1 MYLLKKMRKFLTLA
15 AGLLAF
21 SLTASANYTPK
32 IGLTLSG
39 GGAKGAAH
47 IGVLKVMEEVGIP
60 IDCVAGTSMGA
71 IIGGMYALGYS
82 PDEMEQII
90 RSVNWD
96 EYISDYIDRSSM
108 SFEMKRKATALW
120 TEIPF
125 NSAKN
130 IKIRNTLPGGF
141 ISGNNILNLFNSLCV
156 GYNREMDFDKLP
168 LPFACVA
175 TDIVTGEQVNF
186 RHGVLAQCMRA
197 SMAIPGVF
205 APVRIGDKVLID
217 GGMLDNFPVDVCKE
231 MGADIVIGVTVSNKY
246 KPADEVNALPQLV
259 EMLTVLVTQNK
270 AGENRELCRIFIH
283 PDVEGYSS
291 MSFDAESIDTLIERG
306 YREAS
311 RHRAE
316 FLELRR
322 MLDELGYPKQTRYHA
337 PKAKNLTPFST
348 EKIELSN
355 LVMNG
360 LSESDFEWILHES
373 GLDKAKEVTGEDI
386 RRLVSICYGTGAFKS
401 ITYNLEEN
409 TVDGK
414 TLYALILDFTPAE
427 PHNIGLSFRFD
438 TQTAASLYCRV
449 GFNENKISGDR
460 FMVEGVLG
468 SNSKIKMT
476 GTLDKRKFFASNLSL
491 RANRMRS
498 TVGEEGRRNTFVT
511 FTDYAM
517 EAYGSHN
524 HSRNF
529 KWEAGMRL
537 DGFKTHDLIRS
548 SSDQEALIT
557 AEMLN
562 GQALGIFSRS
572 TYDNL
577 DDAWF
582 ATRGLRA
589 RWDMD
594 ARWNAFDNK
603 AVWSS
608 TSLSIECYCPV
619 RENLTFIPQFYG
631 RAIIGDNASI
641 SRRYCNFVGGAVQ
654 SQIIEQQMPFI
665 GLNRIEKVGN
675 VAGIF
680 RTDLRWKTFGQWYF
694 SLLSNWCHSFD
705 TQTDILGVGVRASYH
720 SILGPMSAELHWST
734 LTQGPGIYLSFGF
747 NF

>member
-1 MYLLKKMRKFLTLA
+1 
-15 AGLLAF
+15 
-21 SLTASANYTPK
+21 
-32 IGLTLSG
+32 
-39 GGAKGAAH
+39 
-47 IGVLKVMEEVGIP
+47 
-60 IDCVAGTSMGA
+60 
-71 IIGGMYALGYS
+71 
-82 PDEMEQII
+82 
-90 RSVNWD
+90 
-96 EYISDYIDRSSM
+96 
-108 SFEMKRKATALW
+108 
-120 TEIPF
+120 
-125 NSAKN
+125 
-130 IKIRNTLPGGF
+130 
-141 ISGNNILNLFNSLCV
+141 
-156 GYNREMDFDKLP
+156 
-168 LPFACVA
+168 
-175 TDIVTGEQVNF
+175 
-186 RHGVLAQCMRA
+186 
-197 SMAIPGVF
+197 
-205 APVRIGDKVLID
+205 
-217 GGMLDNFPVDVCKE
+217 
-231 MGADIVIGVTVSNKY
+231 
-246 KPADEVNALPQLV
+246 
-259 EMLTVLVTQNK
+259 
-270 AGENRELCRIFIH
+270 
-283 PDVEGYSS
+283 
-291 MSFDAESIDTLIERG
+291 
-306 YREAS
+306 
-311 RHRAE
+311 
-316 FLELRR
+316 
-322 MLDELGYPKQTRYHA
+322 
-337 PKAKNLTPFST
+337 
-348 EKIELSN
+348 
-355 LVMNG
+355 
-360 LSESDFEWILHES
+360 
-373 GLDKAKEVTGEDI
+373 
-386 RRLVSICYGTGAFKS
+386 
-401 ITYNLEEN
+401 
-409 TVDGK
+409 
-414 TLYALILDFTPAE
+414 
-427 PHNIGLSFRFD
+427 
-438 TQTAASLYCRV
+438 
-449 GFNENKISGDR
+449 
-460 FMVEGVLG
+460 
-468 SNSKIKMT
+468 MT